1 MWEKTLPQGPVEKI
15 KKYNSMEE
23 YEGYFLR
30 HDNVSNLK
38 GCFEKDNTIGQI
50 SLNSFNVSIKSL
62 VTDFSYS
69 KNIKL
74 DQWEDLCGF
83 MKKQIQQNQNQPG
96 QLVDLIVKIFQKKA
110 LRDEHYSFDFENINL
125 SQFRPCFNQV
135 EKTIRQQIVA

>member
-1 MWEKTLPQGPVEKI
+1 MH
-15 KKYNSMEE
+15 E

-30 HDNVSNLK
+30 HDNISNLT
-38 GCFEKDNTIGQI
+38 GCFEADNTIGQI
-50 SLNSFNVSIKSL
+50 TLNSFNVSIKSL

-83 MKKQIQQNQNQPG
+83 MKKQIQQNTNQPG

-110 LRDEHYSFDFENINL
+110 LRDEHHSFDFENINL
-125 SQFRPCFNQV
+125 
-135 EKTIRQQIVA
+135 